1 MNSQPSVDT
10 APLPAQR
17 IEFATWCRMTVQE
30 FEKARGYTVKVSQA
44 FNRMYAEGFSPCRW
58 PRASCGGCRSGCDGH
73 GCWLEVIQ
81 STVGSN
87 QSTDISDWITS
98 STR

>member
-44 FNRMYAEGFSPCRW
+44 FNRMYAEGFSPSLA
-58 PRASCGGCRSGCDGH
+58 ASELWRMSIG
-73 GCWLEVIQ
+73 L
-81 STVGSN
+81 
-87 QSTDISDWITS
+87 
-98 STR
+98 